1 MLSTEELSIAHP
13 KLTPEQFL
21 ALPEEDTTYELV
33 NGQAVPKDLPMSP
46 QRFHASLQ
54 KRLLF
59 ILDTWCQGKG
69 DVYTELAVVLQ
80 RQDQDWLPVPDL
92 LYVSFERWPAQLEED
107 GPCPVAPELVVEILS
122 PGQSFGAVLQKAADY
137 LEAGI
142 PRVWVVDP
150 QAKSITV
157 FYPDAPPRTFTGSQA
172 IQDEFLPGLKVVP
185 QDVFAQARIP

>member
-59 ILDTWCQGKG
+59 ILDAWCQGKG
-69 DVYTELAVVLQ
+69 DLYTELAVVLQ

-142 PRVWVVDP
+142 PRVWIVDP